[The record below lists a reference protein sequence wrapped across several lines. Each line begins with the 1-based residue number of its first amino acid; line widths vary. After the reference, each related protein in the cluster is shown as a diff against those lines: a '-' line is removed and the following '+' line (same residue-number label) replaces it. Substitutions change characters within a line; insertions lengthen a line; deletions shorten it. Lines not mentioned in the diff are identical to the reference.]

1 MASARVTEKLENTQF
16 HFVLTAKQTMNAIA
30 QHRALADEK
39 QRGRS
44 TSLICRVSRP
54 TICTLGTSLPRNR
67 SARIRAST
75 LSVLIC
81 AWGNDVRLERIGQ
94 HDALGR

>member
-1 MASARVTEKLENTQF
+1 MRLRNIVRWRTK
-16 HFVLTAKQTMNAIA
+16 K
-30 QHRALADEK
+30 R
-39 QRGRS
+39 RWRS
-44 TSLICRVSRP
+44 TSLICRDSRP

-81 AWGNDVRLERIGQ
+81 ASAMMRVLKGLAGLNAFG
-94 HDALGR
+94 G